1 MHRSC
6 FLYVLF
12 VYSNTYFPAV
22 FIADVVFVVL
32 VMLCCAV
39 LLLLSLSLLL
49 LLLLL
54 LLLYPCSY
62 YQETVCVASICPF
75 V

>member
-12 VYSNTYFPAV
+12 AYSSTYFPAV

-54 LLLYPCSY
+54 LYPCSY

>member
-12 VYSNTYFPAV
+12 DYSNTYFSAV

-32 VMLCCAV
+32 AMLCCAV
-39 LLLLSLSLLL
+39 L

-62 YQETVCVASICPF
+62 YQETVCVASICP
-75 V
+75 VV